1 MSSINDVPPTEV
13 KSDYS
18 RIYDESNVN
27 WEKQVG
33 YNRLFLRNVENYLN
47 ELLQARGHV
56 FLNEVYDRLGF
67 DRTQEGA
74 IVGWLAN
81 GDGANR
87 VVIDITELNEVTTVV
102 RPVYVLDFNVDGVIW
117 NKI

>member
-13 KSDYS
+13 ESDYS
-18 RIYDESNVN
+18 RIFDESNVN
-27 WEKQVG
+27 WERNPE
-33 YNRLFLRNVENYLN
+33 YNPLFLKNARNYFND
-47 ELLQARGHV
+47 LLQARGHV

-74 IVGWLAN
+74 IVGWLADGE
-81 GDGANR
+81 GDNYIE
-87 VVIDITELNEVTTVV
+87 IDIKELNEVTTVV
-102 RPVYVLDFNVDGVIW
+102 KPVYVLDFNVDGVIW